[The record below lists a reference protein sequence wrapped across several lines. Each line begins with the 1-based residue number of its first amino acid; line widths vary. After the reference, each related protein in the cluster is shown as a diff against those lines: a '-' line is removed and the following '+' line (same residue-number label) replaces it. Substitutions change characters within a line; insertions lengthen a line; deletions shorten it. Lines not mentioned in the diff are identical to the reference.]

1 MGGFIRWVSWISL
14 VSFIMAVTMRRMWR
28 ITTMMMIG
36 LPIAQAVEVSTL

>member
-1 MGGFIRWVSWISL
+1 
-14 VSFIMAVTMRRMWR
+14 MAVTMRRMRRRWR